1 MPSDRLF
8 SGPDFHTVLEHY
20 QAKLVEAYE
29 QLSDEE
35 AVDEQIQANLKQRFL
50 LDVPSLRPQGE
61 IWAEEGTVKVD
72 VRRLPNRMP
81 GLGDRPIYED
91 VPEFTVHIP
100 FDGDPGVF
108 GISPSVF
115 GGASVLGEIV
125 GNELLM
131 KFLMTMPGQDLQGN
145 IDSTIRQVN
154 STLAHLREQ
163 MLVFDQ
169 GLTVALAQAVMLR
182 KQRIQMRSGDVH
194 NLRIPIR
201 SAPVRKMVSA
211 EPVQRPKAIATPKA
225 AEPQTWDVFLSHA
238 SEDKPYVE
246 ELHRTLVAAGVQVWM
261 DKAELRWGDKLR
273 TRIDDGLKR
282 SRFVIVVLS
291 KAFLGLK
298 KWTEYE
304 LDSAFALET
313 VNEKRILPLWHG
325 ITHGEVK
332 NYSAGLSDRVA
343 LDSGQQSPTDIANE
357 LLILLGR
364 RSERAF
370 PIADTVPVTV
380 PVAEPPSHA
389 VEEIRKGETVAYA
402 WYWTK
407 EGKITGLYVRKSPS
421 IPDRFTLEE
430 PDGQIHE
437 GSVDEIADK
446 YVSADRQI
454 RRTGL
459 RRSSVMG
466 SGDYPDFNLS

>member
-8 SGPDFHTVLEHY
+8 VGPDFHSVLEHY
-20 QAKLVEAYE
+20 KAKLVEAYE

-35 AVDEQIQANLKQRFL
+35 AVDEQVQSNLKKQFM
-50 LDVPSLRPQGE
+50 LDVPVLRPQGE
-61 IWAEEGTVKVD
+61 IWAEEGIAKVD

-81 GLGDRPIYED
+81 GFGDRPIYED
-91 VPEFTVHIP
+91 VPQFTVHVP

-108 GISPSVF
+108 GISPSIF
-115 GGASVLGEIV
+115 GGVSVSGEIV
-125 GNELLM
+125 GNELLLT
-131 KFLMTMPGQDLQGN
+131 FLMVMPGQDLQGN
-145 IDSTIRQVN
+145 IDNTIRQVS
-154 STLAHLREQ
+154 STLSHLREQ

-182 KQRIQMRSGDVH
+182 KQRIQMRSGAVH

-201 SAPVRKMVSA
+201 SAPVRKLMSD
-211 EPVQRPKAIATPKA
+211 EPVRQQAVAKAVKPTQ
-225 AEPQTWDVFLSHA
+225 PQTWDVFLSHA
-238 SEDKPYVE
+238 SEDKAYVE

-261 DKAELRWGDKLR
+261 DKAELQWGDRLR
-273 TRIDDGLKR
+273 SRIDDGLKR

-291 KAFLGLK
+291 KAFLALK

-325 ITHGEVK
+325 ITHEDLK
-332 NYSAGLSDRVA
+332 KYSPGLSDRLA
-343 LDSGQQSPTDIANE
+343 LDSSQQTQTDLANE

-370 PIADTVPVTV
+370 PIAEAVPVS
-380 PVAEPPSHA
+380 EPQSHA
-389 VEEIRKGETVAYA
+389 AEEIGKGETVAYA

-407 EGKITGLYVRKSPS
+407 DAKIVGLYIRKAPS
-421 IPDRFTLEE
+421 DAALFAMEE
-430 PDGQIHE
+430 PDGAIQE
-437 GSVDEIADK
+437 GPADEIAVK
-446 YVSADRQI
+446 YIAADARLRQA
-454 RRTGL
+454 GL

-466 SGDYPDFNLS
+466 SGDYPSFTLP

>member
-1 MPSDRLF
+1 MSSDRLF
-8 SGPDFHTVLEHY
+8 AGPDFHSVLEHY
-20 QAKLVEAYE
+20 KAKLVEAYD

-35 AVDEQIQANLKQRFL
+35 AADAQVQSNLKKQFM
-50 LDVPSLRPQGE
+50 LDVPVLRPQGE
-61 IWAEEGTVKVD
+61 IWAEEDIAKVD

-81 GLGDRPIYED
+81 GLGGRPIYED
-91 VPEFTVHIP
+91 VPQFTVHVP

-108 GISPSVF
+108 GISPSIL
-115 GGASVLGEIV
+115 GGSSVSGEIV
-125 GNELLM
+125 GNELLLT
-131 KFLMTMPGQDLQGN
+131 FLMVMPGQNLQGN

-154 STLAHLREQ
+154 STLSHLREQ

-169 GLTVALAQAVMLR
+169 GLTGALAQAAMLR
-182 KQRIQMRSGDVH
+182 KQRIQIRSGAVH

-201 SAPVRKMVSA
+201 SAPIKKTVPT
-211 EPVQRPKAIATPKA
+211 EPVRRQPAAKASKP

-261 DKAELRWGDKLR
+261 DNAALRWGDRLR
-273 TRIDDGLKR
+273 SRIDDGLKR

-304 LDSAFALET
+304 LDSAFALESA
-313 VNEKRILPLWHG
+313 NLQRILPLGHG
-325 ITHGEVK
+325 ITHEDLR
-332 NYSAGLSDRVA
+332 NYSPALSQRVA
-343 LDSGQQSPTDIANE
+343 FFSSKQTPTDIANE

-370 PIADTVPVTV
+370 PIAETIPVP
-380 PVAEPPSHA
+380 EPQSQA
-389 VEEIRKGETVAYA
+389 AEEIRKGETVAYA

-407 EGKITGLYVRKSPS
+407 DGKIVGLYIRKAPS
-421 IPDRFTLEE
+421 NADLFTIEE
-430 PDGQIHE
+430 PDGSIRV
-437 GSVDEIADK
+437 GPADEIAGK
-446 YVSADRQI
+446 YIAADVRLRQ
-454 RRTGL
+454 TGL

-466 SGDYPDFNLS
+466 SGDYPGFTLP

>member
-8 SGPDFHTVLEHY
+8 AGPDFHSVLEHY
-20 QAKLVEAYE
+20 KAKLVAAYE

-35 AVDEQIQANLKQRFL
+35 AVDEQVRSNLKEQFM
-50 LDVPSLRPQGE
+50 LDVPVLRPQGE
-61 IWAEEGTVKVD
+61 IWAEESSTKVD

-91 VPEFTVHIP
+91 VSKFTVHVP

-108 GISPSVF
+108 GISPSIF
-115 GGASVLGEIV
+115 GGASVSGEIV
-125 GNELLM
+125 GNELLLT
-131 KFLMTMPGQDLQGN
+131 FLMVMPGQDLQGN
-145 IDSTIRQVN
+145 IDSSIRQVN
-154 STLAHLREQ
+154 STLSHLREQ
-163 MLVFDQ
+163 MLAFDQ

-182 KQRIQMRSGDVH
+182 KQRIQMRSCAVH

-201 SAPVRKMVSA
+201 STPVKRIVSA
-211 EPVQRPKAIATPKA
+211 ESVRRQAAAKAVKP

-238 SEDKPYVE
+238 SEDKLYVE

-261 DKAELRWGDKLR
+261 DKAVLLWGDSLR
-273 TRIDDGLKR
+273 SRIDEGLKR

-325 ITHGEVK
+325 ITHEDLA
-332 NYSAGLSDRVA
+332 NYSPGLSDRLA
-343 LDSGQQSPTDIANE
+343 LDSSQQTPSDLANE

-370 PIADTVPVTV
+370 PIAETVPVS
-380 PVAEPPSHA
+380 EPQSHA
-389 VEEIRKGETVAYA
+389 AEEIRKGETVAYA

-407 EGKITGLYVRKSPS
+407 DGKIVGLHIRKALS
-421 IPDRFTLEE
+421 DAALFTMEE
-430 PDGQIHE
+430 PDGTIQE
-437 GSVDEIADK
+437 GSPDEIAGN
-446 YVSADRQI
+446 YTTADARLRQ
-454 RRTGL
+454 TGH

-466 SGDYPDFNLS
+466 SGDYPNFTLP

>member
-8 SGPDFHTVLEHY
+8 SGPDFHSVLEHY

-29 QLSDEE
+29 QLPDEE
-35 AVDEQIQANLKQRFL
+35 AADEQVQAGLKQRFM

-61 IWAEEGTVKVD
+61 IWAEEDTVKVD

-91 VPEFTVHIP
+91 VPQFTVHIP

-115 GGASVLGEIV
+115 GGASVSGEIV

-145 IDSTIRQVN
+145 IDSTIPQLN

-169 GLTVALAQAVMLR
+169 GLAVALAQAVMLR
-182 KQRIQMRSGDVH
+182 KQRIQMRSGAVH

-201 SAPVRKMVSA
+201 PAPVRKMVPA
-211 EPVQRPKAIATPKA
+211 EPTQRPKDAVKTEA
-225 AEPQTWDVFLSHA
+225 AKPQTWDVFLSHA

-246 ELHRTLVAAGVQVWM
+246 ELHRTLVAAGLQIWM

-273 TRIDDGLKR
+273 SRIDDGLKR

-325 ITHGEVK
+325 ITHDEVK

-343 LDSGQQSPTDIANE
+343 LDSSQQSLTDIANE

-370 PIADTVPVTV
+370 PIADTVPV
-380 PVAEPPSHA
+380 AEPPSHA
-389 VEEIRKGETVAYA
+389 AEEIRKGETVAYA

-407 EGKITGLYVRKSPS
+407 EGKITGLYIRKSPS
-421 IPDRFTLEE
+421 TPDRFTLEE
-430 PDGQIHE
+430 PDGQIQE
-437 GSVDEIADK
+437 GTADEIADK
-446 YVSADRQI
+446 YVAADRQV
-454 RRTGL
+454 RRNGL

-466 SGDYPDFNLS
+466 SGDYPEFNLS

>member
-1 MPSDRLF
+1 MPSERLF
-8 SGPDFHTVLEHY
+8 AGPDFHSVLEDY
-20 QAKLVEAYE
+20 KTKLVEAYE

-35 AVDEQIQANLKQRFL
+35 AVDEQVQANLKKRFM
-50 LDVPSLRPQGE
+50 LDVPVLRPQGE
-61 IWAEEGTVKVD
+61 IWAEEGIAKVD

-91 VPEFTVHIP
+91 VPQFTVHVP
-100 FDGDPGVF
+100 FDGDAGVF
-108 GISPSVF
+108 GISPPIF
-115 GGASVLGEIV
+115 GGASVLGEIA
-125 GNELLM
+125 GSELLLS
-131 KFLMTMPGQDLQGN
+131 FLMVMPGQDLQGN
-145 IDSTIRQVN
+145 IDSAIRQV
-154 STLAHLREQ
+154 SFTLSHLREQ

-182 KQRIQMRSGDVH
+182 KQRIQMRSGAVH
-194 NLRIPIR
+194 NLRIPIQPG
-201 SAPVRKMVSA
+201 PVRKIVSA
-211 EPVQRPKAIATPKA
+211 ESVLRLAAAKTVKA

-261 DKAELRWGDKLR
+261 DKAVLRWGDKLR
-273 TRIDDGLKR
+273 SRIDDGLKR

-313 VNEKRILPLWHG
+313 MNEKRVLPLWHG
-325 ITHGEVK
+325 ISHDELK
-332 NYSAGLSDRVA
+332 NYSAGLSDRLA
-343 LDSGQQSPTDIANE
+343 LDSSQRTPTDLANE

-364 RSERAF
+364 RSEQAF
-370 PIADTVPVTV
+370 PIAETVPVV
-380 PVAEPPSHA
+380 EPQSHA
-389 VEEIRKGETVAYA
+389 AEDIRKGETIAYA

-407 EGKITGLYVRKSPS
+407 EGKIAGLYIRKSPS
-421 IPDRFTLEE
+421 IPDHFTLEE
-430 PDGQIHE
+430 PDGLIQE
-437 GSVDEIADK
+437 GPAHEIAGK
-446 YVSADRQI
+446 YIAADGEL
-454 RRTGL
+454 RRNGL

-466 SGDYPDFNLS
+466 SGDYPDFNLP